1 MTKKLRLLA
10 ILPHPDD
17 ESMGTGGI
25 MAKYAAEGVETYL
38 VTATRGERGWFG
50 EESAYPGA
58 KELGRTREGELADA
72 VNVLGIKEFFLL
84 DYMDG
89 DLDQADAAEMIS
101 KLVYYIRKIRPH
113 VVVTFDSLGYYGHP
127 DHIAISQFTNAA
139 VTAAAKSDAASNGT
153 EQYPP
158 HQVSKVYYL
167 AANAAEQAAY
177 QKAFGELVMTIDG
190 VERRATPWPDWAITT
205 RIDTT
210 AYWKTVWDAIAK
222 HCSQLPGYQSLLDL
236 PEEYHQ
242 QLWGVQTLYRVMSM
256 VNGGR
261 EVETDLFEGIRVP
274 EVDNA

>member
-1 MTKKLRLLA
+1 MTEKLRLLA
-10 ILPHPDD
+10 ILSHPDD

-25 MAKYAAEGVETYL
+25 MAKYAVEGVETYL
-38 VTATRGERGWFG
+38 VTVIRGERGWFS

-58 KELGRTREGELADA
+58 KELGRIREGELADA
-72 VNVLGIKEFFLL
+72 ANVLGIKEFFVL

-89 DLDQADAAEMIS
+89 DLDQADAAEIIS
-101 KLVYYIRKIRPH
+101 KLVFYIRKIRPH

-139 VTAAAKSDAASNGT
+139 VTAAAKSDEASNGT
-153 EQYPP
+153 EWYPP
-158 HQVSKVYYL
+158 HQVSKLYCL
-167 AANAAEQAAY
+167 AANAAEQVAY
-177 QKAFGELVMTIDG
+177 QKAFGELVMIIDG
-190 VERRATPWPDWAITT
+190 VERRATFWLDWAITT

-236 PEEYHQ
+236 PDEYHQ

>member
-1 MTKKLRLLA
+1 MTEKLRLLA
-10 ILPHPDD
+10 ILSHPDD

-50 EESAYPGA
+50 EEFAYPGA
-58 KELGRTREGELADA
+58 KELGHIREGELADA
-72 VNVLGIKEFFLL
+72 ASTLGIKEFFLL

-89 DLDQADAAEMIS
+89 ELDQADAAEIIA
-101 KLVYYIRKIRPH
+101 KLVDYIRKLRPH

-139 VTAAAKSDAASNGT
+139 VAAAASPGISSNGT
-153 EQYPP
+153 RQYPP
-158 HQVSKVYYL
+158 YQVSKVYYI
-167 AANAAEQAAY
+167 ASNAEEQAAY

-210 AYWKTVWDAIAK
+210 AYWKTVWNAIAK

-242 QLWGVQTLYRVMSM
+242 QLWGTQTLYRVMS
-256 VNGGR
+256 
-261 EVETDLFEGIRVP
+261 
-274 EVDNA
+274 